1 MVQKL
6 SIRSSFNFTY
16 DLLSNKLSFSNE
28 KHILKLQNF
37 ALSQY
42 RVLYLKEINIVY
54 DHKRPIQSSLLNMQ
68 VAIHINFQST
78 NTMNTCG
85 CFFHI
90 KYEKTM
96 QNTHKH
102 IMQLHKSHAAAYK
115 IDHSI
120 TCSMIGLS

>member
-6 SIRSSFNFTY
+6 SIRSSFNLRY

-28 KHILKLQNF
+28 KHMHILKLQTF
-37 ALSQY
+37 AKSQY
-42 RVLYLKEINIVY
+42 RTFHLKEINIVH

-85 CFFHI
+85 CFFS
-90 KYEKTM
+90 
-96 QNTHKH
+96 HK
-102 IMQLHKSHAAAYK
+102 I
-115 IDHSI
+115 
-120 TCSMIGLS
+120 

>member
-6 SIRSSFNFTY
+6 SIRSSFNFRY

-37 ALSQY
+37 AISQY
-42 RVLYLKEINIVY
+42 GVLHLKEFNIVY
-54 DHKRPIQSSLLNMQ
+54 DHKRPIQPSLLNMQ

-78 NTMNTCG
+78 NTMNR
-85 CFFHI
+85 FFFI